1 MKAAL
6 YLMHIFLAIPLL
18 DTTATE
24 GSVDWIPPTAGV
36 NVTITSNDFPKVLPE
51 ALDKAFRPEA
61 VRNAWGKVSPASV

>member
-61 VRNAWGKVSPASV
+61 VRNAWGKVSLASV